1 VSKESE
7 KPIDALL
14 TKLGFVSESRQ
25 TWVLW
30 RLRSESLVDP
40 KEVPE
45 SLQNKP
51 ASSRVVNPWRVLGS
65 ELASRKSGLAVHNL
79 MMDLDKTA
87 ILRNLSNLTKKYFGA
102 RTTSDFVFQKDGS
115 IWCLFEFNRA
125 LRRDQGTQG
134 DDVSRQLSKH
144 TNGVGGFKVRILAE
158 GTEGQLVL
166 SDIFGFGFLPF
177 VFVTVPLRFLAE
189 ALGLRSWGEISH
201 KECVPTSIHEMR
213 FPLMAPVL
221 VHLASLG
228 ATPAMLRKLEAE
240 LSQARG
246 QFSPSVF
253 AGDEGLSVRL
263 LSDDMEI
270 PAGFTE
276 VTFVPVE
283 VLESRERLE
292 QCRDLDKAITTGKLN
307 QAWKQLVDRCATER
321 DTLYLWRRLSLLGL
335 VGCGELNDDAIMGR
349 ALDLEPNQK
358 LFLSYSIHLAL
369 LSKNQ
374 SASLEHLSKLG
385 ALLMSEI
392 RGADNLQCFDLVLP
406 ELLGD
411 VWAQENHDKAADCY
425 YRVLEKRGDVP
436 RVLKKLIELA
446 RLDNRIDAEISLLH
460 RLIGAE
466 RRRIELAKIHLRLAE
481 LRRLQGISGDDAIQL
496 AQKALKL
503 DRGLVAAALLIADI
517 LVERERYEEAIQVS
531 DSLLKDRN
539 LNLSAAE
546 KRCLEATIGRIW
558 CHHLHRPDLAATR
571 YEMAIEYDV
580 SDLETLRELEHI
592 YRQGANHLSLAR
604 ILEAEF
610 AVFEQNGKSEYLKPI
625 FDELVS
631 LYRGSVREPKR
642 ALELY
647 LRLLAT
653 STIATQELDLLFSWN
668 DVDIDWSDLSARLI
682 AKIPAVQSGRRRGEF
697 LCRLAE
703 VFRDRLGD
711 DVGAIRHLRA
721 ANQEG
726 WIDASGFAFLTEYLS
741 QQKDY
746 RSLVQAFELRLQ
758 QVSPAD
764 QQSLILELLT
774 TPAELTDLQ
783 RDNLALRVYAFDLSA
798 DIALKKRFQVYHQA
812 NQVDAIGRLMA
823 AIGELKKLTSMQ
835 RLQWM
840 REAIQ
845 SLFDLDNVRRY
856 ELMGSIYSQMLPIV
870 DDQTIVLNEAV
881 SALKESPDLK
891 YLLFFVRELLK
902 RGLTAELAERDII
915 KLLRGLDQELA
926 IYHELMSFKA
936 TTIHVAVSH
945 ARTAAALYAKR
956 LNQEVATEKMV
967 ARVCTLV
974 ACTPDELQELRI
986 LVERT
991 GHWKLLAKA
1000 LQKQAEFEENRQQ
1013 KFALLDQLGQIF
1025 WHKMKDRARARLAFS
1040 ASARFSDEPHKIH
1053 HVLAKLAAETND
1065 VEREKQ
1071 HLGEYLQDVAS
1082 TVDIE
1087 TLTRNAERLLKIG
1100 EDPVAVQR
1108 ILQKHVDKSF
1118 SKGRWQQAGQLAGA
1132 LINNGLVSS
1141 EIYKVTLKAAI
1152 VELDAEKVVD
1162 QWWRGLACVANKS
1175 KMKAYL
1181 SETTILIER
1190 GEMRHV
1196 LLDCYKAA
1204 LDHNIG
1210 DRIGPTSKQ
1219 ELMLVY
1225 ASMLFDQDETRRK
1238 ALAIYSEVYAADPS
1252 NSRTWMPLYFLLLEF
1267 GAPTERLTHLRAI
1280 LPKLRL
1286 DQRPLKSFPLTIES
1300 MQLELRNLEKEILV
1314 HGATALPRTP
1324 VKSAEKSIDLA
1335 KKEESSLRPDS
1346 DNGVPQE
1353 ISAPAIDIGLA
1364 VSAGLQDVD
1373 FTSKEESANVDLKAV
1388 SGDFAGFVVPNI
1400 ARDSSLVEPSP
1411 VGIFAP
1417 VPKSFSGGEVVEFKL
1432 DIADEVPPSSGSM
1445 GGSDILRLDLEP
1457 AGGLDLSVEDRADVQ
1472 HEDAASTVAPKGQIL
1487 STKKVSKDDNPF
1499 AANVID
1505 LDSED
1510 IDDVEDSAE
1519 SSMNLGG
1526 DEILQVGLSSNGQLN
1541 GKTGPSADVME
1552 FNLGAD
1558 VLSGLSPRAVPPIV
1572 VAGFSAD
1579 LSEETTTQA
1588 LTLGNMIFPPAPG
1601 VIIPPIPPIKTAL
1614 DSGDGADGT
1623 MLMNQSTSFEVAD
1636 GNESTDRNVIDTVQV
1651 DNTLREGFGV
1661 NVDAADDAADWRA
1674 AVIKGDFNA
1683 DLTGRLLQQAFA
1695 SEIEKHLAIQSV
1707 ALVAGNCERLS
1718 NWHWRVWRNPDEYGY
1733 PLSGKERFPQ
1743 RLNTPGLNSSLH
1755 KLVIAMA
1762 PLLVRI
1768 NSSRFSQTYLNKKLN
1783 LTESMIQQMRK
1794 PLDWQSGILRTV
1806 GLHHYAERVRVAKY
1820 TAYDLPGLGA
1830 EIFYDGLRRTLYV
1843 DSSHYRKTP
1852 SSHLFHRIIGL
1863 IWSVRIHYY
1872 VPLALDPVRD
1882 FLPVIGSLH
1891 QIFSKQGF
1899 SKLKMKLSS
1908 SDGINKYLRDFDLRP
1923 VRAIHEKIGMPSED
1937 QVLQLWE
1944 SMRAHIYRMQIAETL
1959 DVIGLFESILDKDL
1973 LVPNLHKH
1981 SEIYQRSPY
1990 AKALIEFVTKL
2001 NI

>member
-1 VSKESE
+1 MSKESE

-30 RLRSESLVDP
+30 RLQSESLVDP

-51 ASSRVVNPWRVLGS
+51 ASSRVVNPWRILGS
-65 ELASRKSGLAVHNL
+65 ELASRKGGLAVHNL

-134 DDVSRQLSKH
+134 DDVSRQLSKQA
-144 TNGVGGFKVRILAE
+144 NGVGGFKVRILAE

-189 ALGLRSWGEISH
+189 ALGLRSWSEISR
-201 KECVPTSIHEMR
+201 KECMPTSIHEMR

-221 VHLASLG
+221 VHLASIG
-228 ATPAMLRKLEAE
+228 ATPTMLRKLEAE

-246 QFSPSVF
+246 QFSPIVL

-263 LSDDMEI
+263 LSDDVEI
-270 PAGFTE
+270 PAGFSE

-292 QCRDLDKAITTGKLN
+292 HCRDIDKAITSGKLN

-321 DTLYLWRRLSLLGL
+321 DALYLWRRLSLLGL
-335 VGCGELNDDAIMGR
+335 VGCGDLNDGAPIVR

-358 LFLSYSIHLAL
+358 LFLSYSIYLAL

-374 SASLEHLSKLG
+374 TASLEHLSKLG

-392 RGADNLQCFDLVLP
+392 RGADSLQCFDLVLP

-411 VWAQENHDKAADCY
+411 VWAEENHDKSADCY
-425 YRVLEKRGDVP
+425 YRVLEKRGDIP

-446 RLDNRIDAEISLLH
+446 RLDNRIEAEISLLH
-460 RLIGAE
+460 RLTGAE
-466 RRRIELAKIHLRLAE
+466 RRRLELAKIHLRLAE
-481 LRRLQGISGDDAIQL
+481 LRRLQGVSGDDAIQL

-503 DRGLVAAALLIADI
+503 DRGLVSAALLIADI

-539 LNLSAAE
+539 LNLSVAE
-546 KRCLEATIGRIW
+546 KCCLEATIGRIW

-571 YEMAIEYDV
+571 YEMAIEYDIG
-580 SDLETLRELEHI
+580 DLETLRELEHI

-631 LYRGSVREPKR
+631 LYRGSVREPRR

-682 AKIPAVQSGRRRGEF
+682 AKIPAVQAGRRRGEF

-726 WIDASGFAFLTEYLS
+726 WIDASGFAFLIEYLS

-774 TPAELTDLQ
+774 TPAELTDVQ

-798 DIALKKRFQVYHQA
+798 DMALKKRFQAYHQA
-812 NQVDAIGRLMA
+812 NQVDAIGRLLA

-840 REAIQ
+840 REGIQ
-845 SLFDLDNVRRY
+845 ALFDLDNVRRY
-856 ELMGSIYSQMLPIV
+856 DLMGSIYSQMLPLV

-881 SALKESPDLK
+881 SALKEAPDLK
-891 YLLFFVRELLK
+891 YLLFFVRELLR

-936 TTIHVAVSH
+936 TTTHVAVSH

-974 ACTPDELQELRI
+974 ACTPDELQELRL

-1000 LQKQAEFEENRQQ
+1000 LQKQAEFEENKQQ
-1013 KFALLDQLGQIF
+1013 KFVLLDQLGQIF

-1053 HVLAKLAAETND
+1053 HVLAKLAAENND

-1100 EDPVAVQR
+1100 EDPVSVQR
-1108 ILQKHVDKSF
+1108 ILQKHVDKAF
-1118 SKGRWQQAGQLAGA
+1118 TKGRWQQAGLLAGA

-1141 EIYKVTLKAAI
+1141 ETYKVTLKAAI
-1152 VELDAEKVVD
+1152 IERDAEKVVD

-1238 ALAIYSEVYAADPS
+1238 ALAIYSEVYAADPG

-1267 GAPTERLTHLRAI
+1267 GTPTERLTHLRAI

-1314 HGATALPRTP
+1314 HGSTALPRTP

-1335 KKEESSLRPDS
+1335 KKEESSLRLE
-1346 DNGVPQE
+1346 NAVAQAV
-1353 ISAPAIDIGLA
+1353 SAPAIDFGVA
-1364 VSAGLQDVD
+1364 VSEGLQEVA
-1373 FTSKEESANVDLKAV
+1373 FTSKEESANTDLKAV
-1388 SGDFAGFVVPNI
+1388 SGDFAGFVVPNV
-1400 ARDSSLVEPSP
+1400 ARDSNMVEPSP
-1411 VGIFAP
+1411 VGLFAP
-1417 VPKSFSGGEVVEFKL
+1417 MAKSFSSVEEVEFKL
-1432 DIADEVPPSSGSM
+1432 DIAEVVPPSSGTLDI
-1445 GGSDILRLDLEP
+1445 SDILRLDLEP
-1457 AGGLDLSVEDRADVQ
+1457 AGGLDLSVDVGAELQ
-1472 HEDAASTVAPKGQIL
+1472 QQDAGSTVDPNAQIA
-1487 STKKVSKDDNPF
+1487 SDEDSIKD
-1499 AANVID
+1499 ANLFVAKVID
-1505 LDSED
+1505 FNSVDFED
-1510 IDDVEDSAE
+1510 EGRSDESSLNLSDDVGAPDGPGTTSQAK
-1519 SSMNLGG
+1519 G
-1526 DEILQVGLSSNGQLN
+1526 V
-1541 GKTGPSADVME
+1541 TGPSADFID
-1552 FNLGAD
+1552 FNLGSDAL
-1558 VLSGLSPRAVPPIV
+1558 VGPGPRTVRPNVRAEFS
-1572 VAGFSAD
+1572 VAA
-1579 LSEETTTQA
+1579 SEETTTQA

-1601 VIIPPIPPIKTAL
+1601 VVLPPIPPIRTAL
-1614 DSGDGADGT
+1614 DSAEVTDAT
-1623 MLMNQSTSFEVAD
+1623 ILMDQSASFEAAE
-1636 GNESTDRNVIDTVQV
+1636 GNESTDRNAIDIVQV
-1651 DNTLREGFGV
+1651 DNTMREGFGV

-1695 SEIEKHLAIQSV
+1695 SEIEKHLAIQCV

-1718 NWHWRVWRNPDEYGY
+1718 NWHWRVWRNSDEYGY
-1733 PLSGKERFPQ
+1733 PLSGKERFPP

-1768 NSSRFSQTYLNKKLN
+1768 NSSRFSQAYLNKKFN
-1783 LTESMIQQMRK
+1783 LTDPMIQQMRK
-1794 PLDWQSGILRTV
+1794 QLDWQSGILRNV

-1830 EIFYDGLRRTLYV
+1830 EIFYDGLRRTLYI
-1843 DSSHYRKTP
+1843 DTAYYRKTP

-1872 VPLALDPVRD
+1872 VPLALDPVKD

-1899 SKLKMKLSS
+1899 SKLKMKLSA

-1923 VRAIHEKIGMPSED
+1923 VRAIHEKIGMPSEE

-1981 SEIYQRSPY
+1981 SEIYQRSSY

>member
-30 RLRSESLVDP
+30 KLRSESLVDP

-51 ASSRVVNPWRVLGS
+51 ASSRVVNPWRILGS
-65 ELASRKSGLAVHNL
+65 ELASRKGGLAVHNL

-125 LRRDQGTQG
+125 LPRDQGTQG
-134 DDVSRQLSKH
+134 DDGSRQLSKLA
-144 TNGVGGFKVRILAE
+144 NGVGGFKVRILAE
-158 GTEGQLVL
+158 GNEGQLVL

-189 ALGLRSWGEISH
+189 ALGLRSWDEISR

-221 VHLASLG
+221 VHLGSLG
-228 ATPAMLRKLEAE
+228 ATPTMLRQLEAE
-240 LSQARG
+240 LSQSRG
-246 QFSPSVF
+246 QFSPNVF
-253 AGDEGLSVRL
+253 AGDQGLSVRL
-263 LSDDMEI
+263 LSDDVDI
-270 PAGFTE
+270 PAGFSE

-292 QCRDLDKAITTGKLN
+292 QCRDLDKAITSGKLN

-335 VGCGELNDDAIMGR
+335 VGCGELNDGAIMVR
-349 ALDLEPNQK
+349 ALELEPNQK

-385 ALLMSEI
+385 AMLMSEI
-392 RGADNLQCFDLVLP
+392 RGAEHLQCFDLVLP

-411 VWAQENHDKAADCY
+411 VWAEENHDKAADCY
-425 YRVLEKRGDVP
+425 YRVLEKRGEVP

-466 RRRIELAKIHLRLAE
+466 RRRLELAKIHLRLAE
-481 LRRLQGISGDDAIQL
+481 LRRLQGVSGDDAIQL

-503 DRGLVAAALLIADI
+503 DRGLVAAALLVADI

-580 SDLETLRELEHI
+580 GDLETLRELEHI

-668 DVDIDWSDLSARLI
+668 DVDIDWSDLSARLV
-682 AKIPAVQSGRRRGEF
+682 AKIPAVQAGRRRGEF

-726 WIDASGFAFLTEYLS
+726 WIDASGFAFLIEYLS

-758 QVSPAD
+758 QVSAAD
-764 QQSLILELLT
+764 QQFLILELLT

-783 RDNLALRVYAFDLSA
+783 RDNLALRVYAFDFSA
-798 DIALKKRFQVYHQA
+798 EIALKKRFQVYNQA
-812 NQVDAIGRLMA
+812 NQVDAIGRLLT
-823 AIGELKKLTSMQ
+823 AIGELQKLTSMQ

-845 SLFDLDNVRRY
+845 ALFDLDNVRRY
-856 ELMGSIYSQMLPIV
+856 DLMGSIYSQMLPLV

-881 SALKESPDLK
+881 SALKEAPDLK

-902 RGLTAELAERDII
+902 RGLTAEIAERDII

-936 TTIHVAVSH
+936 TTVHVAVSH

-1025 WHKMKDRARARLAFS
+1025 WYKMKDRARARLAFS

-1082 TVDIE
+1082 TVDVE

-1100 EDPVAVQR
+1100 EDPVSVQR

-1118 SKGRWQQAGQLAGA
+1118 SKGRWQQAGLLAGA

-1141 EIYKVTLKAAI
+1141 ETYKVTLKAAI
-1152 VELDAEKVVD
+1152 IERDAEKVVD

-1238 ALAIYSEVYAADPS
+1238 ALAIYAEVYAADPS

-1324 VKSAEKSIDLA
+1324 VKSAEKSIEA
-1335 KKEESSLRPDS
+1335 KKDESFLRSDS
-1346 DNGVPQE
+1346 DHAVPQE
-1353 ISAPAIDIGLA
+1353 ISAPAIDFGFA
-1364 VSAGLQDVD
+1364 VSEGLQDAVL
-1373 FTSKEESANVDLKAV
+1373 TSKEESANADLKAV
-1388 SGDFAGFVVPNI
+1388 SGDFAGFVLPNI
-1400 ARDSSLVEPSP
+1400 ARKSSLVEPSS
-1411 VGIFAP
+1411 VGLFAP
-1417 VPKSFSGGEVVEFKL
+1417 VAKSFSSGGVVEFKL
-1432 DIADEVPPSSGSM
+1432 DIADEVSPSSGSVD
-1445 GGSDILRLDLEP
+1445 GSDILRLDLEP
-1457 AGGLDLSVEDRADVQ
+1457 AGGLDLSVEDKA
-1472 HEDAASTVAPKGQIL
+1472 
-1487 STKKVSKDDNPF
+1487 DNPF
-1499 AANVID
+1499 APDVID
-1505 LDSED
+1505 LDSVD
-1510 IDDVEDSAE
+1510 IEEVEDSSE
-1519 SSMNLGG
+1519 SSLNLGD
-1526 DEILQVGLSSNGQLN
+1526 DEILQVGPASNAQFN
-1541 GKTGPSADVME
+1541 GVTGPSADFMA

-1558 VLSGLSPRAVPPIV
+1558 VLSGLGPRSFPPNI
-1572 VAGFSAD
+1572 VAGFSSGAD
-1579 LSEETTTQA
+1579 EETTTQA
-1588 LTLGNMIFPPAPG
+1588 LTLGNMVFPPAPG
-1601 VIIPPIPPIKTAL
+1601 VIIPPIPPILPIRTAL
-1614 DSGDGADGT
+1614 DSGEGADGT
-1623 MLMNQSTSFEVAD
+1623 MLMNQSTSFDAAD
-1636 GNESTDRNVIDTVQV
+1636 GNESTDRNAIDTVQV
-1651 DNTLREGFGV
+1651 DNTMREGFGV

-1768 NSSRFSQTYLNKKLN
+1768 NSSRFSQTYLNKKFN
-1783 LTESMIQQMRK
+1783 LTESMIQRMSK

-1820 TAYDLPGLGA
+1820 TAFDLPGLGA
-1830 EIFYDGLRRTLYV
+1830 EIFYDGLRRTLYI
-1843 DSSHYRKTP
+1843 DSTHYRKTP

-1872 VPLALDPVRD
+1872 VPLALDPIKD

-1899 SKLKMKLSS
+1899 SKLKMKLSA

-1923 VRAIHEKIGMPSED
+1923 VRAIHEKIGMPSEE